1 MAGKKGQK
9 INRDECIRFKEY
21 YLKNFPEWSE
31 EECINAANK
40 IKRQSNYKCIEYY
53 EHKYPE
59 LSHEEHVLLRK
70 QKLKEQKANSPNNIK
85 YYEKLYP
92 DLSHEEHLKM
102 LHEYSKA
109 ENYQCIEYYEKRFP

>member
-70 QKLKEQKANSPNNIK
+70 HINRHGPNKHHLNIFFVHNHHRNSNRRYLLFHIFLRKKNI
-85 YYEKLYP
+85 
-92 DLSHEEHLKM
+92 S
-102 LHEYSKA
+102 
-109 ENYQCIEYYEKRFP
+109 